1 MDFRR
6 TATFVVMCA
15 GMFFVLLDV
24 TIVNVALPSI
34 GRGTGAAHV
43 ADLQWVI
50 DAYQLTLAGL
60 LLAGGTLGD
69 RYGHKRVVTAG
80 FVVFG
85 LASAGCALAPGIGAL
100 VAARVVQGMGAA
112 LLLPGTLA
120 VITTLYPGRA
130 ERARAIGAWA
140 AIGSLALPA
149 GPVLGGVLVQFFGWP
164 WVFWINVPVIAA
176 VIVVIALAVRESEP
190 ERRRLDVPGVVLGT
204 ATLALVAFAVIEA
217 GRAGAGAPSVLAAG
231 ALAVLSGVA
240 FTVVEHR
247 RAEPVLPLPLL
258 RRPPIAVST
267 IVAGTMN
274 FGMNGIVLLFTLYLQ
289 TIQHR
294 TPIEAGLSLLPLF
307 LPLVLLPAYAG
318 RLAGDHGPRPVM
330 LAGLALL
337 VAGFCLLLTLRPGS
351 PYGVLLPPMVVIGV
365 GAALLTPSVVAL
377 AMGAAPPGREGLTS
391 ALNNTAR
398 QAGGAIGVAALGAV
412 AGDPGRPAA
421 FVSGLHHAATVGAV
435 AYLGAALLT
444 LLTRTEAQEDTRTG
458 AQEDARTGAQ
468 DDRQG
473 GV

>member
-1 MDFRR
+1 MTVRR
-6 TATFVVMCA
+6 TVTFMVMCA
-15 GMFFVLLDV
+15 GIFFVLLDV
-24 TIVNVALPSI
+24 TIVNVALPAI

-69 RYGHKRVVTAG
+69 RYGHKRVVTIG
-80 FVVFG
+80 FVIFG
-85 LASAGCALAPGIGAL
+85 LASVACALAPGIGAL
-100 VAARVVQGMGAA
+100 VAARVVQGAGAA

-120 VITTLYPGRA
+120 VITRLYADR
-130 ERARAIGAWA
+130 EQRARAIGVWA

-149 GPVLGGVLVQFFGWP
+149 GPVLGGLLVELLGWP
-164 WVFWINVPVIAA
+164 WVFWINVPVIAVVVA
-176 VIVVIALAVRESEP
+176 VILRLVDESEP
-190 ERRRLDVPGVVLGT
+190 EARRLDVAGVVLGT
-204 ATLALVAFAVIEA
+204 ATLGLVAFTVIEA
-217 GRAGAGAPSVLAAG
+217 GRLGMGAPLVLAAAAG
-231 ALAVLSGVA
+231 SVLLVVA
-240 FTVVEHR
+240 FVLVEHR

-267 IVAGTMN
+267 IVAATMN
-274 FGMNGIVLLFTLYLQ
+274 FGMNGAMLLLILYLQ
-289 TIQHR
+289 TIRHR

-307 LPLVLLPAYAG
+307 LPLVLLPAHAG
-318 RLAGDHGPRPVM
+318 RVAGRRGPRPVM

-337 VAGFCLLLTLRPGS
+337 IAGFCLLLPIRVDSG
-351 PYGVLLPPMVVIGV
+351 YLPLMLAMVVIGV

-398 QAGGAIGVAALGAV
+398 QAGGAIGVAVLGAI
-412 AGDPGRPAA
+412 AGDPARPAS
-421 FVSGLHHAATVGAV
+421 FMTGLHRAALVAAA

-444 LLTRTEAQEDTRTG
+444 VFTHLEDS
-458 AQEDARTGAQ
+458 
-468 DDRQG
+468 
-473 GV
+473 